1 MMHRVPLGIL
11 LALATSLMSAAAMPV
26 EADWEPRLEALD
38 PRQPMSYFELGEEI
52 ADAAAS
58 SESPRL
64 KELARRLFGI
74 AGRIDREGLGASA
87 ALALASLAPD
97 RRTAAR
103 LRAVA
108 AMQAGRRGSVGA
120 LPERPRVDATTAM
133 AVSEAFGGFRTGR
146 TSKLRVLLEDPEG
159 LRLLERWDETL
170 PGGVAWLTE
179 RSRRSA
185 RSRPDLSEPEVL
197 AMLRVEVGLL
207 HALRPTWS
215 SVLDLDDDEPLL
227 EIPVENIDEMI
238 LDGELLPYRRNGRWV
253 ATPDE

>member
-1 MMHRVPLGIL
+1 M
-11 LALATSLMSAAAMPV
+11 AM
-26 EADWEPRLEALD
+26 A
-38 PRQPMSYFELGEEI
+38 M
-52 ADAAAS
+52 
-58 SESPRL
+58 
-64 KELARRLFGI
+64 
-74 AGRIDREGLGASA
+74 
-87 ALALASLAPD
+87 
-97 RRTAAR
+97 
-103 LRAVA
+103 AV
-108 AMQAGRRGSVGA
+108 
-120 LPERPRVDATTAM
+120 TTAM

-159 LRLLERWDETL
+159 LRLLEQWDETL

-207 HALRPTWS
+207 HAPRPTWS
-215 SVLDLDDDEPLL
+215 SVLDLDGDEPLL

-253 ATPDE
+253 ATPDG

>member
-11 LALATSLMSAAAMPV
+11 LALATSVLLAAAMPV
-26 EADWEPRLEALD
+26 EVDWEPRLEGLD
-38 PRQPMSYFELGEEI
+38 PRRPMAYFELGEEI
-52 ADAAAS
+52 ADAATS
-58 SESPRL
+58 PESR
-64 KELARRLFGI
+64 ELARRLFGI

-87 ALALASLAPD
+87 ALALAALAPD

-108 AMQAGRRGSVGA
+108 AMQDGRRGSVGA
-120 LPERPRVDATTAM
+120 LPERPRVDATTAIG
-133 AVSEAFGGFRTGR
+133 VSEAFGGFRTGR

-159 LRLLERWDETL
+159 RRLLERWDETL

-185 RSRPDLSEPEVL
+185 RSRPDLSESEVL

-207 HALRPTWS
+207 QAQAPTWS
-215 SVLDLDDDEPLL
+215 SVLDLDGDEPLL

-253 ATPDE
+253 ATPGE